1 MKYPSLL
8 QSIIC
13 LGLEWRG
20 GIHLGFTQLELKIRK
35 INDEELLNFKKG
47 KG

>member
-13 LGLEWRG
+13 LGVKRRG
-20 GIHLGFTQLELKIRK
+20 GIHLGFTQFELKIRK
-35 INDEELLNFKKG
+35 INDDE
-47 KG
+47 